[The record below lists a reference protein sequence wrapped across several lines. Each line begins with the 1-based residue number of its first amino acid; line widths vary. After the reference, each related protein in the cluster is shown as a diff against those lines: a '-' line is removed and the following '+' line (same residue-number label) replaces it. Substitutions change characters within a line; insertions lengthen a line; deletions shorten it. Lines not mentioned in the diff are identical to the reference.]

1 MNWLPGVI
9 TILEM
14 AFLRVVLPALIT
26 LLLGYV
32 LGRLNAKWQ
41 AEAKP
46 IVAA

>member
-1 MNWLPGVI
+1 MEWLPGVI

-14 AFLRVVLPALIT
+14 AFLRVVVPAAIT

-32 LGRLNAKWQ
+32 LKHLNAKWQ

-46 IVAA
+46 VVAA

>member
-14 AFLRVVLPALIT
+14 ALLRVVVPAVIT
-26 LLLGYV
+26 LLLGYA